1 MWQKDIAETL
11 ELAESNVSRSI
22 KALIAAGLL
31 SDKLTRGHKDCPIWR
46 INPKFEQMAKK
57 HAERLYEKVH
67 GRKPPNLFSENE
79 LKWQL
84 KECPNIGITIG
95 GARCAPPVETPRGVE
110 SGSK

>member
-1 MWQKDIAETL
+1 MLGHEYDGDIGMWQKDIAETL

-67 GRKPPNLFSENE
+67 GRKPPKF
-79 LKWQL
+79 
-84 KECPNIGITIG
+84 
-95 GARCAPPVETPRGVE
+95 V
-110 SGSK
+110 